1 MNAARPGTAGATREC
16 PHCKATI
23 LDSAAV
29 CPACRG
35 HLRFDSAAAAA
46 IADGTAVRLTPLQV
60 EGTIQAPE
68 DGAYE
73 YTMVVAIRNER
84 GEEIERRVV
93 GVGALFPGESRS
105 FSVAVEAVEA
115 TGAKPRRRGRH

>member
-35 HLRFDSAAAAA
+35 HLRFDSAAAAEQA
-46 IADGTAVRLTPLQV
+46 TAARLTPLQV

-115 TGAKPRRRGRH
+115 TGAKARRRGRH